1 MAEIAKTDVDT
12 YRQQGMNEHSVEE
25 RSKLGPEIEMLE
37 EVFHGLSSVKVS
49 SG

>member
-12 YRQQGMNEHSVEE
+12 YRQQSMYVHSAEE
-25 RSKLGPEIEMLE
+25 RSKVGPEIEMLE
-37 EVFHGLSSVKVS
+37 EAFHGLGSVKAS

>member
-12 YRQQGMNEHSVEE
+12 YWQQSMDEHSVEE
-25 RSKLGPEIEMLE
+25 RSKVGPEIEMPE
-37 EVFHGLSSVKVS
+37 EGFHGLSSVKVS